1 MSVASVGPSDYV
13 VTASGALE
21 GEDARRIRD
30 ALYPLAAIDGAYVVL
45 DLGGASYV
53 DPATAGIVEGA
64 AALVSARGG
73 ILVVV
78 TRDPRLRTLLE
89 LNEPRAVIEQSLAR
103 AFENR

>member
-1 MSVASVGPSDYV
+1 VSVASVGPSDYV

-21 GEDARRIRD
+21 GEDARRLRN
-30 ALYPLAAIDGAYVVL
+30 ALYPLAAIADAYVVL

-64 AALVSARGG
+64 AALVAARGG
-73 ILVVV
+73 TLVVV

-89 LNEPRAVIEQSLAR
+89 LNEPRAVVEQSLAR
-103 AFENR
+103 AFEKR

>member
-21 GEDARRIRD
+21 GEDAGV
-30 ALYPLAAIDGAYVVL
+30 ID
-45 DLGGASYV
+45 STKQH
-53 DPATAGIVEGA
+53 PATAGIVEGA

-73 ILVVV
+73 TLVVV

-89 LNEPRAVIEQSLAR
+89 LNEPRAVVEQSLAR